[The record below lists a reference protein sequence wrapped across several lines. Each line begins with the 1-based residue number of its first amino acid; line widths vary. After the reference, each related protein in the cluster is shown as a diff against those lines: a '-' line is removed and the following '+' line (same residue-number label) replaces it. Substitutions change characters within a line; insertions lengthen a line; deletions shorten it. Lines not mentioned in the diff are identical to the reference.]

1 MENFHI
7 LFNDKALLYA
17 QNRPGYS
24 NQVIK
29 YLTENLCLNY
39 SDIGAD
45 IGAGTGQLTK
55 LLADNFNTVYAIEPN
70 LSMLQECKKKLLSY
84 TNIIYECSKA
94 ESTNLKT
101 HTLDYITV
109 AQAFHLFYNKE
120 VYAEF
125 KRILKPNG
133 KLIIVFNMKNHQSKL
148 FLENEKVL
156 LQYCPFYKR
165 EFHATEFKSD
175 TFEEMFSKTSYHFCI
190 FKNDNTEFLDCK
202 TFVNR
207 TLSASY
213 SITPKNPFYEIYV
226 HELQNVFNQFAV
238 NKKVKMELSTVIY
251 SGKLR

>member
-1 MENFHI
+1 MRDLHL
-7 LFNDKALLYA
+7 LFNDKASLYA
-17 QNRPGYS
+17 KSRPSYS
-24 NQVIK
+24 DNVIE
-29 YLTENLCLNY
+29 YLTENLNLSV

-55 LLADNFNTVYAIEPN
+55 LLANKFNYVYAIEPN
-70 LSMLQECKKKLLSY
+70 FSMLKECKKNLLSY
-84 TNIIYECSKA
+84 TNVIYKCCKA

-101 HTLDYITV
+101 HILDYITV

-120 VYAEF
+120 TYVEF

-133 KLIIVFNMKNHQSKL
+133 KLIIIFNMKNHQSNL

-156 LQYCPFYKR
+156 LQYCPLYKR

-175 TFEEMFSKTSYHFCI
+175 TFEKIFSKSSYHFCI
-190 FKNDNTEFLDCK
+190 FNNDNTELLDCN

-213 SITPKNPFYEIYV
+213 SITPENPFYEVYV
-226 HELQNVFNQFAV
+226 HGLQDVFKRFAV
-238 NKKVKMELSTVIY
+238 NNKVKMELSTVIY
-251 SGKLR
+251 SGILR

>member
-1 MENFHI
+1 MEDFHI

-17 QNRPGYS
+17 QSRPSYS

-29 YLTENLCLNY
+29 YLTENLCLNCF
-39 SDIGAD
+39 DIGAD

-55 LLADNFNTVYAIEPN
+55 LLADKFNSVYAIEPN
-70 LSMLQECKKKLLSY
+70 LYMLKECQKKLLSY

-94 ESTNLKT
+94 ESTNLGT
-101 HTLDYITV
+101 HVLDYITV

-120 VYAEF
+120 TYTEF

-133 KLIIVFNMKNHQSKL
+133 KLIIVFNMKNQQSKL

-156 LQYCPFYKR
+156 LQYCPLYNRK
-165 EFHATEFKSD
+165 FHATDFKSD
-175 TFEEMFSKTSYHFCI
+175 TFEKMFSKSSYDFCI
-190 FKNDNTEFLDCK
+190 FKNDNTEFLDCN

-213 SITPKNPFYEIYV
+213 SITPENPLYEVYV
-226 HELQNVFNQFAV
+226 HELQNVFKQFAV
-238 NKKVKMELSTVIY
+238 NNKVKMELSTVIY
-251 SGKLR
+251 SGILR